1 MSNKKS
7 VQYNYKAKTYPH
19 NNSNCTYMSF
29 LAMKAKAVA
38 STKRREPT
46 TKYTIPIIRFLA
58 PKILRNIE
66 LSPSVRV
73 GLS

>member
-1 MSNKKS
+1 
-7 VQYNYKAKTYPH
+7 
-19 NNSNCTYMSF
+19 MSF

-66 LSPSVRV
+66 LSPSVC
-73 GLS
+73 LSKAYQIVKLF